1 MGHLFFVFNF
11 AILSIYN
18 TKEVNDME
26 KNRVCGSVIWKRYNL
41 RRAELITLIE
51 YLTHKEM
58 VDIHM
63 ISQDTGIP
71 EMAVLVCVNRL
82 QSRRLLNFA
91 TPVPVNATCDYS
103 CYYRV
108 TDRLR
113 KYSKNNEIALNML

>member
-41 RRAELITLIE
+41 GRAELITLIE
-51 YLTHKEM
+51 YLMHKEI
-58 VDIHM
+58 VDTHT
-63 ISQDTGIP
+63 ISLATGIP
-71 EMAVLVCVNRL
+71 EEAVHGCVNRL
-82 QSRRLLNFA
+82 VSERLLCLT
-91 TPVPVNATCDYS
+91 TPVTLSATCDHS

-113 KYSKNNEIALNML
+113 KCSKHNEIALNML